1 MTLKDESPRLE
12 SVHYATGEEQKA
24 VANSS
29 RKEASGPK
37 QKQHSVVDV
46 SGLSQKVKSDAVKNS
61 IAKELGMLGP

>member
-1 MTLKDESPRLE
+1 MNCIKGQKDMTLKDESPRLE

-46 SGLSQKVKSDAVKNS
+46 CGGESKV
-61 IAKELGMLGP
+61 

>member
-46 SGLSQKVKSDAVKNS
+46 CGGESKVWF
-61 IAKELGMLGP
+61 